1 MSKGNKQKHG
11 KGSKPPK
18 DKAPQPKNTP
28 STQAVKT
35 NNMQVPTDF
44 ILNISMLSDWHVG
57 IGAGR
62 VGDIDSLVQRDHNGL
77 PYIPAKTLTGIWRD
91 SCELIATG
99 LDNGN
104 SNGVWSQWVNYL
116 FGNQPALEK
125 DKAENDQ
132 SSLETDKVEFT
143 PIEAALSVRSAHF
156 PDSFISAISSKKL
169 LLEAITFVK
178 PGISIDPK
186 NGCAK
191 EDFLRFEEMVRAGA
205 VLNSA
210 CQLKLDNLDDHQKQ
224 VAFALLI
231 AGAKLIERL
240 GGKRRRGAG
249 KCQWEIQI
257 KKDKQNSNNWINWLE
272 KNLEVSLP
280 PAPEEQADIP
290 WADPQ
295 TNSSTWVKVDL
306 TATTLSPLIIS
317 KRTIGNV
324 VETLDYIPGTHLM
337 RLIIRK
343 LKHLNFDFGNAI
355 AHNQLVVTNATPEIG
370 GTIGKPIP
378 IALFGEK
385 LNGGLSKLREGG
397 KIYNRFLETEPSM
410 QLKGERG
417 GYVSFSNG
425 QIDYRKIDTGLET
438 HNTVKD
444 ELQRPTSDIGGVYS
458 YETIPI
464 GTTFKAE
471 LRLPQDLAEQ
481 LKKQDVNWWQKLNGK
496 SDRLGQSKKDDYGLV
511 KIEAK
516 SPQSA
521 AKKPLP
527 NNNLLTVWV
536 LSDILLR
543 DQRLRPTASV
553 KDLQNELEAKLE
565 VKLELRKNDDLLSLM
580 ARQNRLESWQVRWGL
595 PRPSLVGLA
604 AGSCFAF
611 EIQGNIN
618 SQQLAQK
625 IGELETT
632 GIGERIAEGFGQLCF
647 NHSLLS
653 QNTFS
658 SQSSRQSQAAISSSV
673 NQKSPDPLSNSKD
686 PNFIYARYIEKAT
699 WRKEIQRSAL
709 HLASTADSREQ
720 ILGIKSKNPTMSQ
733 LGALRSVVGVLTQTD
748 EAANQTNSVMGWLV
762 HLRNTPNRKEKWT
775 EASLREIQNLVTNR
789 QTVWI
794 HLNINISDIT
804 MTQNAQQQL
813 QQELWAEAVQTLV
826 DAIIRAH
833 KRTEESVKEENQ

>member
-1 MSKGNKQKHG
+1 MGKGKKQDNR
-11 KGSKPPK
+11 KGSKHSK
-18 DKAPQPKNTP
+18 DKASRFKNSSPTE
-28 STQAVKT
+28 VIET
-35 NNMQVPTDF
+35 NSMQVSTDF
-44 ILNISMLSDWHVG
+44 TLNIYMLSDWHVG
-57 IGAGR
+57 TGAGR
-62 VGDIDSLVQRDHNGL
+62 VGDIDALVQRDHHNL

-91 SCELIATG
+91 SCEMIATG

-104 SNGVWSQWVNYL
+104 SNGVWSQWVTYL
-116 FGNQPALEK
+116 FGDQPALEK
-125 DKAENDQ
+125 DA
-132 SSLETDKVEFT
+132 VEVAPT
-143 PIEAALSVRSAHF
+143 EAALSVRSAHF
-156 PDSFISAISSKKL
+156 PDSFVNAISSKKL

-178 PGISIDPK
+178 PGISIDPN

-210 CQLKLDNLDDHQKQ
+210 CQLQLENLDDRQKQ
-224 VAFALLI
+224 AAFALLI

-257 KKDKQNSNNWINWLE
+257 KKEKQNSDGWINWLE
-272 KNLEVSLP
+272 QNLNALALP
-280 PAPEEQADIP
+280 ETEKEEYIP
-290 WADPQ
+290 WTEPI

-306 TATTLSPLIIS
+306 TVTTLSPLIIS

-343 LKHLNFDFGNAI
+343 LKHLNFDFGSAI

-370 GTIGKPIP
+370 GTIGKPTP
-378 IALFGEK
+378 MTLFGEK
-385 LNGGLSKLREGG
+385 LNGGLSKLKEGG
-397 KIYNRFLETEPSM
+397 RVYNRFLETEPSM

-417 GYVSFSNG
+417 GYVSFSND
-425 QIDYRKIDTGLET
+425 QIDYEKVETGIET

-444 ELQRPTSDIGGVYS
+444 ELQRPTTDIGGIYS
-458 YETIPI
+458 YGTIPI
-464 GTTFKAE
+464 GKRFKAE

-481 LKKQDVNWWQKLNGK
+481 LKKQDVNWWQKLSSDN
-496 SDRLGQSKKDDYGLV
+496 DRLGQSKKDDYGSV

-516 SPQSA
+516 SPQNVA
-521 AKKPLP
+521 PKTLA

-536 LSDILLR
+536 LSDILMR
-543 DQRLRPTASV
+543 DERLRPTSSV
-553 KDLQNELEAKLE
+553 KALEKELERKLD
-565 VKLELRKNDDLLSLM
+565 VTLEFRKNNDLLSLM
-580 ARQNRLESWQVRWGL
+580 ARSNRLESWQVRWGL

-604 AGSCFAF
+604 AGSCFVL
-611 EIQGNIN
+611 EITGNTN
-618 SQQLAQK
+618 PPQLEQK
-625 IGELETT
+625 LAGLETT
-632 GIGERIAEGFGQLCF
+632 GIGERIAEGFGQICF

-653 QNTFS
+653 QNTFT
-658 SQSSRQSQAAISSSV
+658 SQSSQQSQAASSSSV
-673 NQKSPDPLSNSKD
+673 NQKTTALLSNSQD

-699 WRKEIQRSAL
+699 WRKEMQRIAL
-709 HLASTADSREQ
+709 HLAATPDSREQ

-733 LGALRSVVGVLTQTD
+733 LGALRSVIGALPQT
-748 EAANQTNSVMGWLV
+748 ETANQTNGVMGWLA

-789 QTVWI
+789 QLVWS
-794 HLNINISDIT
+794 HLDINISEIT
-804 MTQNAQQQL
+804 MTKNAQQQL

-833 KRTEESVKEENQ
+833 KRTEESVKEEK